1 MYLVGTRQLIL
12 PVLLLWVAGAQAA
25 SLVLRDGSRLTG
37 TLTMCDEEYCVLDS
51 KRVGLETV
59 ALIELIA
66 GAGVPRGAGAGAVVL
81 ADGTIH
87 PGRFSGLN
95 LGYVGAADEEIDRET
110 VALIVV
116 APLAGSPVAPPAP
129 PFATSAAVEPS
140 AAETPAPQPKTAT
153 TSPPVLNEIRFMGA
167 EKEPRF
173 IELLNPSEATIS
185 LAGFAVRNE
194 KGQKIDLPGD
204 AEIAPGELF
213 LVPLENRSGFLDAR
227 KGEVT
232 LVHEATPMDA
242 VAWGTETPGQVRLCR
257 GGRCIDPESGSV
269 IARLPGHTRPGAS
282 VDWALLDPDQ
292 ATPGSPNRRPRVSMF
307 AGIPGKIYT
316 KRPRFSWYG
325 VPGAVRYRVQVSK
338 EQSFASVAWEETPE
352 ATKVPALVQEI
363 VDGPDLPP
371 GSYFWRV
378 QVIGSDGEPSE
389 FSRALSFRVASQ
401 RRAGNDRFV
410 RVAHRLA
417 EEEEPPIVRKELP
430 VVAHKQRKDTR
441 MLMLEAVAEKN
452 PRGWDVPDPESGRP
466 YCARAA
472 VVNVAKFYGTKL
484 SLDRI
489 GYEGFR
495 KEREGPEF
503 DLPETGMSDGQTEAA
518 LEYALGTTVQY
529 HFNPGMR
536 DTNPGRHDAG
546 RCMDWWRQNHPRC
559 GLPGE
564 DDCPVCPPQVAWGWA
579 MTMIQHIKQEI
590 DAGRPLVA
598 TTPGH
603 VFVIAGYASQGDD
616 FAMLYL
622 DEADREYIVSPP
634 NGVGSNIDSYWTG
647 LRAGSLA
654 RQEPEIDKD
663 TDEDGVVD
671 FDETTRFRTKPYD
684 RDSDADGIPDKE
696 EIRATVFDPEHG
708 YARNRASSALNQAV
722 IEASLDFTAR
732 DKDRDGKAMELDQDS
747 DGGGCRDGDEDFNAD
762 GRYDA
767 DETSNFVPGDDV
779 VDDEGECGKLWTGT
793 IESTHYPY
801 PDHRIKISVR
811 ARLREKKIRLPRAA
825 VVGAVQA
832 IELYSVGSVVTN
844 VHSTAGPPC
853 TYSGESTSPAN
864 HLAGNI
870 IWTVESV
877 GPDGRIRWSKPVYN
891 FDVVPDNNMPWF
903 ASCPPQSW
911 THEGGWGAH
920 VGDAHDAD
928 GHLRTVEGGRMQG
941 RYDNEKERTSAEWN
955 LCRGGGNCIELP
967 DPPASS
973 TVIGDSP
980 R

>member
-1 MYLVGTRQLIL
+1 MYLLGTRQLIL

-110 VALIVV
+110 VALIVI
-116 APLAGSPVAPPAP
+116 APLKAFPPDPTVPHRPPEAVAEPAP
-129 PFATSAAVEPS
+129 PSRS
-140 AAETPAPQPKTAT
+140 
-153 TSPPVLNEIRFMGA
+153 SLVLNEIRFSGSVT
-167 EKEPRF
+167 EPPF
-173 IELLNPSEATIS
+173 IELLNPTETEIS
-185 LAGFAVRNE
+185 LAGFAVRN
-194 KGQKIDLPGD
+194 KAGQQIELPHDGRVG
-204 AEIAPGELF
+204 AREPF
-213 LVPLENRSGFLDAR
+213 LVPLENHRTFLEPG
-227 KGEVT
+227 KGQVV
-232 LVHEATPMDA
+232 LLHDDGA
-242 VAWGTETPGQVRLCR
+242 VDVAAWGMERPDHVRLCL
-257 GGRCIDPESGSV
+257 GGRCSDPPAGSV
-269 IARLPGHTRPGAS
+269 IARVPGRTRPGAS
-282 VDWALLDPDQ
+282 IDWALLDPGQ
-292 ATPGSPNRRPRVSMF
+292 ATPNAPNQRPRVSMF
-307 AGIPGKIYT
+307 AGIPGMIVT
-316 KRPRFSWYG
+316 KRPDFSWYG
-325 VPGAVRYRVQVSK
+325 VPGAARYRVQVGTDEK
-338 EQSFASVAWEETPE
+338 LTNVIWEQTAD
-352 ATKVPALVQEI
+352 ATKVPTLVQEI
-363 VDGPDLPP
+363 LPGPELSP
-371 GSYFWRV
+371 GSYFWGV
-378 QVIGSDGEPSE
+378 QAIGSDGEASE
-389 FSRALSFRVASQ
+389 FSRAMSFTVAAQ
-401 RRAGNDRFV
+401 RSSGNDAFV
-410 RVAHRLA
+410 RVAYRVP
-417 EEEEPPIVRKELP
+417 EEDEPPVVGNELP

-441 MLMLEAVAEKN
+441 MLMLEAVSEKN
-452 PRGWDVPDPESGRP
+452 PRGWDIPDPESVRP

-472 VVNVAKFYGTKL
+472 VINVARFYGARL
-484 SLDRI
+484 SLDRV

-495 KEREGPEF
+495 KEREGPEL
-503 DLPETGMSDGQTEAA
+503 DLPETGMTDAQTTTA
-518 LEYALGTTVQY
+518 LQYALGTTVQY
-529 HFNPGMR
+529 HPNPGMR
-536 DTNPGRHDAG
+536 DADRERNYDVG
-546 RCMDWWRQNHPRC
+546 RCDLWQRQNHPRC

-564 DDCPVCPPQVAWGWA
+564 GDCPACPPAIAWAFGT
-579 MTMIQHIKQEI
+579 TMIDHIKREI
-590 DAGRPLVA
+590 DAGRPIVA
-598 TTPGH
+598 TSPGH
-603 VFVIAGYASQGDD
+603 VFVIAGYKTQGDG
-616 FAMLYL
+616 FAFLWL
-622 DEADREYIVSPP
+622 DEVFGSRYIVTD
-634 NGVGSNIDSYWTG
+634 GSGLASRIDSYWTG
-647 LRAGSLA
+647 LRAGNLA
-654 RQEPEIDKD
+654 RQEPEIDRD
-663 TDEDGVVD
+663 TDGDGVVD
-671 FDETTRFRTKPYD
+671 FDETMRFTTKAHDPD
-684 RDSDADGIPDKE
+684 TDDDSVPDKE

-708 YARNRASSALNQAV
+708 YARSRADSDFDLS
-722 IEASLDFTAR
+722 IITASLDFTAR

-811 ARLREKKIRLPRAA
+811 ARLREKKMRLPRAA

-832 IELYSVGSVVTN
+832 TELYSVGSVVTN

-877 GPDGRIRWSKPVYN
+877 GPDGKIRWSKPVYN
-891 FDVVPDNNMPWF
+891 FSITPDNDMPWF

-973 TVIGDSP
+973 TVLGVPP